1 MATAKLHG
9 TEVPEGGDE
18 EKRRPSS
25 RSRCIAPLRNLSSG
39 KCIRGKSARALG
51 FLLCMVQSIVRP
63 GVRCIKKYV
72 LKRPHGRYKYGGR
85 DVLYNKI
92 SSY

>member
-39 KCIRGKSARALG
+39 KCILGKSCKGIGLPFMHGSINCATGGALY
-51 FLLCMVQSIVRP
+51 
-63 GVRCIKKYV
+63 KKV
-72 LKRPHGRYKYGGR
+72 CFETSPR
-85 DVLYNKI
+85 
-92 SSY
+92 